1 MGRYFRLLAFVYVF
15 CCVVALTPK
24 AISAPDVTSE
34 GKTPAASRSNPSSF
48 PELQRRGAAQEG
60 LSDQDKGFLM
70 MAAQSEMLQ
79 MELSKVAIARA
90 KIPAVRRFA
99 GATAQFMGRTASR
112 LNNIASEFGMSL
124 PRIAPDDVENARIAL
139 SKSRDSDREYLT
151 GILADTKTSSNLYR
165 DESSRGTNPVVAQ
178 YAREMSPRL
187 TQHYRNASRLSATIS
202 RGDEVRH
209 LRTPAARS

>member
-1 MGRYFRLLAFVYVF
+1 MSGYFRLFAFIYIF

-24 AISAPDVTSE
+24 SSSAADV
-34 GKTPAASRSNPSSF
+34 AAEAKAHASVPPTDRF

-70 MAAQSEMLQ
+70 MATQAEMLQ
-79 MELSKVAIARA
+79 LELSRVAIARA
-90 KIPAVRRFA
+90 KTPSVRRFA
-99 GATAQFMGRTASR
+99 GATADFMGRTASR

-124 PRIAPDDVENARIAL
+124 PRIAPDEVENARLAL
-139 SKSRDSDREYLT
+139 NKSRDTDREYLAA
-151 GILADTKTSSNLYR
+151 ILADITNSTNLYK

-187 TQHYRNASRLSATIS
+187 TQHYRNASRLLVTVNREAAA
-202 RGDEVRH
+202 RH
-209 LRTPAARS
+209 LHTPAARS